1 MRRTDYLV
9 IKLGSGRAYVRRD
22 SVSRIRS
29 VEGIIFDCDG
39 VLIDVRGSY
48 NRAIS
53 KSVAYI
59 LGAMTGC
66 ILPEGL
72 ISDQII
78 YRFRGTGGFNNDWDT
93 VYGVLMFMLS
103 GLPREA
109 RGRLARIIEKIG
121 SSGSPSKRL
130 ILMRREAEKEAALRF
145 LDKSFFSELA
155 GKLKE
160 FTDLLDRTGRRSVDR
175 ALAEIHGDEEDFP
188 AFYSLIR
195 GFLHPTEDVG
205 RSIISTVFEEF
216 FCGASLFR
224 EVYEAAPEFNDGPG
238 LIENE
243 ALIIQP
249 ETLDSLISILGGR
262 NLGIASGSRR
272 KSAEY
277 MLGGLIEKFNPEA
290 MVFLEAVEE
299 AERRRS
305 REESLRKPHPF
316 SLLKAA
322 EGLGDRGLLLYVGD
336 SAEDIL
342 MVSEAEKIRGG
353 FLFAGVYGH
362 SSVWEEKL
370 RGFLDQ
376 GCDMVIPSVNELP
389 IILERL
395 GRRGS

>member
-175 ALAEIHGDEEDFP
+175 ALAEIHGDDEDFP

-205 RSIISTVFEEF
+205 R
-216 FCGASLFR
+216 
-224 EVYEAAPEFNDGPG
+224 
-238 LIENE
+238 
-243 ALIIQP
+243 
-249 ETLDSLISILGGR
+249 
-262 NLGIASGSRR
+262 
-272 KSAEY
+272 
-277 MLGGLIEKFNPEA
+277 
-290 MVFLEAVEE
+290 
-299 AERRRS
+299 
-305 REESLRKPHPF
+305 
-316 SLLKAA
+316 
-322 EGLGDRGLLLYVGD
+322 
-336 SAEDIL
+336 
-342 MVSEAEKIRGG
+342 
-353 FLFAGVYGH
+353 
-362 SSVWEEKL
+362 
-370 RGFLDQ
+370 
-376 GCDMVIPSVNELP
+376 
-389 IILERL
+389 
-395 GRRGS
+395 